1 MYQFKFADVGE
12 GVHEGTILEWKVK
25 EGDKVKDG
33 DTLVIVETDKV
44 NAELPSPV
52 DGTVSKIYFKEGDE
66 ITVGQV
72 IIDIND
78 GTGDEK
84 AVPEK
89 EETPEPKQESA
100 PKKSQVTSGYEF
112 KFADVGEG
120 VHEGTILE
128 WKVKEGD
135 AVKDGDTLVIVETDK
150 VNAELPS
157 PVDGTIAKINFK
169 EGDEITVGQV
179 IVVIDDGSGTVV
191 EKASVGEGDD
201 EEEKAAGVIGEIEVS
216 SELMASSDES
226 HAPIKNEK
234 PLRAKA
240 LATPVARKLAKDLG
254 VDINQV
260 KGSGFNGR
268 VMKDD
273 IRAFANQNTQS
284 AQTTSFTTPKVS
296 VSTQGDVE
304 LVPISRLRKAIVKS
318 MTLSKQVIPH
328 TVMMDEVVVDKLY
341 ELRQKLKPL
350 AADEDIKL
358 TYMAFIFK
366 AALMALKKFPNF
378 NASFDQENQQMVLK
392 KFYNIGMAVD
402 TSDGLIVP
410 NIKDADQLSLF
421 GLAKEIQNVGNDTKN
436 RNVSLDKLQNTTFS
450 ITNFGAAN
458 VSLGTPIIN
467 HPEVAI
473 LGVGKISQKAV
484 VVDGEIKAAYTLPL
498 SLAVDHRV
506 IDGAD
511 AGRFLNYFKELMD
524 NPLSLLVN

>member
-1 MYQFKFADVGE
+1 MYQFKFADVGEGVHEGQILEWKVKEGDLVKDGDTLVIVETDKVNAELPSPVDGKIAKIYFKEGDEITVGQVIVDINDGSDDAPQETPKTEEVKEEPKAVVKQQTATSGYQFKFADVGE

-33 DTLVIVETDKV
+33 DTLVV
-44 NAELPSPV
+44 
-52 DGTVSKIYFKEGDE
+52 
-66 ITVGQV
+66 
-72 IIDIND
+72 
-78 GTGDEK
+78 
-84 AVPEK
+84 
-89 EETPEPKQESA
+89 
-100 PKKSQVTSGYEF
+100 
-112 KFADVGEG
+112 
-120 VHEGTILE
+120 
-128 WKVKEGD
+128 
-135 AVKDGDTLVIVETDK
+135 VETDK

-157 PVDGTIAKINFK
+157 PVDGTISKIFYQ
-169 EGDEITVGQV
+169 EGQEIHVGDV
-179 IVVIDDGSGTVV
+179 IVTIDDGQSHEEATTAPLA
-191 EKASVGEGDD
+191 ED
-201 EEEKAAGVIGEIEVS
+201 EEKAAGVIGEIEVS
-216 SELMASSDES
+216 SDLIESSDEV
-226 HAPIKNEK
+226 HAPKAEAK
-234 PLRAKA
+234 TTGKA

-260 KGSGFNGR
+260 PGSGFNGR
-268 VMKDD
+268 VLQDD
-273 IRAFANQNTQS
+273 IQAFANKGTAKTTQTV
-284 AQTTSFTTPKVS
+284 AAPKVS

-318 MTLSKQVIPH
+318 MTLSKQIIPH
-328 TVMMDEVVVDKLY
+328 TVMMDEVVVDNLVN
-341 ELRQKLKPL
+341 LRKQLKPM
-350 AADEDIKL
+350 AEAEDIKL

-366 AALMALKKFPNF
+366 ATVMALKKFPYF
-378 NASFDQENQQMVLK
+378 NASFDQENEQMVIK

-402 TSDGLIVP
+402 TPDGLIVP

-421 GLAKEIQNVGNDTKN
+421 GLAKEISEVGNDTKN
-436 RNVSLDKLQNTTFS
+436 RKVSLDKLQNTTFS

-484 VVDGEIKAAYTLPL
+484 VINGEIKAAYTLPL

-511 AGRFLNYFKELMD
+511 AGRFLTYFKELID